1 MKFILTRKGKVP
13 LEIEGEAI
21 APDHALEGLR
31 AVNYLSCDIYLIRAA
46 SGRLVLYVGSTG
58 SQRTLCHPQIAYLDA
73 QLLTVAQIIEACG
86 GYDDA
91 RRVIAALDRPVVETF
106 E

>member
-13 LEIEGEAI
+13 LEIEGEVI
-21 APDHALEGLR
+21 APDHARESLR
-31 AVNYLSCDIYLIRAA
+31 AVNHLSCGIYLIRAA

-58 SQRTLCHPQIAYLDA
+58 SQRTLCHPQIAYVDA

-91 RRVIAALDRPVVETF
+91 RCVIAALERPVVEIF